1 MASINKTLKG
11 VVRLT
16 GGQDYNFTLPDNPS
30 GIQNALANIVLE
42 EVFIEC
48 DTTLGS
54 INIYLPQIA
63 LFNGGWIPKIFVT
76 STVSA
81 ENSIAILPYQGSVS
95 PLVAPDTINSLTEI
109 LVLGTSTAYLHIVGK
124 KNWGAWL
131 TEVAP

>member
-1 MASINKTLKG
+1 MINKTLKG

-16 GGQDYNFTLPDNPS
+16 GGEDYNFTLPDNPS

-48 DTTLGS
+48 DATLGS

-76 STVSA
+76 SLVSS
-81 ENSIAILPYQGSVS
+81 EISDITIIPYLDEVNDNSINNNVNFSFGGDILG
-95 PLVAPDTINSLTEI
+95 
-109 LVLGTSTAYLHIVGK
+109 TAYLHIVSRT
-124 KNWGAWL
+124 NWGAWL
-131 TEVAP
+131 TEVV

>member
-1 MASINKTLKG
+1 MINKTLKG

-16 GGQDYNFTLPDNPS
+16 GGEDYNFTLPDNPS

-54 INIYLPQIA
+54 IGIYLPQIA

-76 STVSA
+76 SV
-81 ENSIAILPYQGSVS
+81 IATTNEISILPYQGSVRP

-131 TEVAP
+131 TVIE

>member
-1 MASINKTLKG
+1 MALINKTLKG

-48 DTTLGS
+48 DATLGS

-76 STVSA
+76 LVVSS
-81 ENSIAILPYQGSVS
+81 ENSITIIPYLDEVNNDS
-95 PLVAPDTINSLTEI
+95 INNDSNFSF
-109 LVLGTSTAYLHIVGK
+109 GYGTAYLHIVSRT
-124 KNWGAWL
+124 NWGAWL
-131 TEVAP
+131 TVD